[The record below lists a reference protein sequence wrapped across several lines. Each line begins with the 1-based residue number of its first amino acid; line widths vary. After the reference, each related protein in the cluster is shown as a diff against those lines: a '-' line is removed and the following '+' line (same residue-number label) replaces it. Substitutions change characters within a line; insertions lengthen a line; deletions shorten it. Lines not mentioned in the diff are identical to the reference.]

1 MSKNLLMKNGRE
13 PKQPIHWRP
22 FCRVKQVKIC
32 SLPVPTSFT
41 MKSNKLNDMKRDMK
55 KKSQAKFVVRE
66 GG

>member
-1 MSKNLLMKNGRE
+1 MKNGRE

-22 FCRVKQVKIC
+22 FCRVKQVKI
-32 SLPVPTSFT
+32 VPSSFT